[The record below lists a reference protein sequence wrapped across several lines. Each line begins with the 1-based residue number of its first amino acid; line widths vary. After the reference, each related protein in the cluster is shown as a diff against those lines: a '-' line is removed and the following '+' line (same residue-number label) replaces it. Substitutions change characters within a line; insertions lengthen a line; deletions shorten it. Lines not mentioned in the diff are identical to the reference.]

1 MTSNMKKGLGV
12 VAALGL
18 GVIGFAAYMLR
29 PLPEP
34 TQTTNLNP
42 LSFNTENENTKVYR
56 INTEKST
63 AEFNIQEVLRG
74 EDFLVVGTTNNVQ
87 GDILL
92 NTQNPK
98 ESELSTIRVNARTLK
113 TDNSSRNAAIGR
125 AILKSDQDQYEYIEF
140 KPTSFDG
147 LPESITVGVPFS
159 FKINGNLSI
168 AGTVK
173 PVIFDVTVTQ
183 KDKELSGTGETT
195 VQYKDFGI
203 TIPSVPFVA
212 SVENDV
218 KLKINFVADEI

>member
-1 MTSNMKKGLGV
+1 MKKGLGV